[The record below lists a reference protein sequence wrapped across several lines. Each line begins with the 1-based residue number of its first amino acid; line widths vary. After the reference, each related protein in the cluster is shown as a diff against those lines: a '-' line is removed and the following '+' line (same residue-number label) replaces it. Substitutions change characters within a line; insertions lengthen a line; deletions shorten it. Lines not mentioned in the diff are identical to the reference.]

1 MIMSDNKVIDDA
13 RKLAAEQQIKE
24 LRKEV
29 DYDTRDYAIDFLV
42 QQYRENEFYIP
53 DEYQRQYIWEDSDK
67 NRFIESILLGLPIP
81 FMFFSDTDDGRCEI
95 IDGAQRTQALEEFMQ
110 NDLVLSNLKKLTEL
124 NGFTYNDLPEYFKR
138 KFNKTTMRIIVLSDE
153 TTMDIRK
160 EIFNRINTTGRPAKP
175 SEIRR
180 GSYAGPFMEF
190 LKECTK
196 NPIFIKVCP
205 VSEISKKRYEDLELV
220 LRFFA
225 FLNNYK
231 NFTHRVDEFLDQY
244 VEDNQNKF
252 DAETFRSEFVR
263 MVTFVDKYFPNGF
276 RKTKNAKSTPRV
288 RFEAISVGVALA
300 LRINP
305 NLEPKSMDWLESDE
319 FKIHTTTHA
328 SNSPARVAGRVEY
341 VRDMLLAGE
350 NYASDI

>member
-1 MIMSDNKVIDDA
+1 MANNIGIIERHDA
-13 RKLAAEQQIKE
+13 EEQIKL
-24 LRKEV
+24 LRKEI

-42 QQYRENEFYIP
+42 QQYQENEFYIP
-53 DEYQRQYIWEDSDK
+53 EEYQRQYIWEDTNK

-95 IDGAQRTQALEEFMQ
+95 IDGAQRTQTLEEFMS
-110 NDLVLSNLKKLTEL
+110 NELVLSNLKKLTKL
-124 NGFTYNDLPEYFKR
+124 NGFTYGDLPEYFKR
-138 KFNKTTMRIIVLSDE
+138 KFNKTTMRIIVLSDD
-153 TTMDIRK
+153 TTIEIRQ
-160 EIFNRINTTGRPAKP
+160 EIFNRINTTGIRANP

-180 GSYAGPFMEF
+180 GSYAGPFMDF

-196 NPIFIKVCP
+196 NPTFTKVCP
-205 VSEISKKRYEDLELV
+205 VSETSKKRYDDLELV

-231 NFTHRVDEFLDQY
+231 NFNHRVDEFLDRY
-244 VEDNQNKF
+244 VEETQDNF
-252 DAETFRSEFVR
+252 DKDQLQFEFDN
-263 MVTFVDKYFPNGF
+263 MLTFVDRYFENGF
-276 RKTKNAKSTPRV
+276 KKTKTSKSTPRV

-300 LRINP
+300 LREKP
-305 NLEPKSMDWLESDE
+305 DLVPKSMTWLNDKD

-341 VRDMLLAGE
+341 VRDMLLKGE
-350 NYASDI
+350 DDASDN